1 MQCASAILLSVACQA
16 LQNVSTLSHRRH
28 NFRKKKLLS
37 IKCVFRLS
45 LQRSSETFL
54 ILKRNERDMTKAV
67 YRSARKVPIILA
79 RSQRNLILSTD
90 FRKML

>member
-1 MQCASAILLSVACQA
+1 MFPLYLIEG
-16 LQNVSTLSHRRH
+16 TI
-28 NFRKKKLLS
+28 FGKKKLLS